1 MKIKGVYTMK
11 HFIFFFHILSFLT
24 GFTVVILSILT
35 YMKYRHQVIKEYI
48 IFLMALT
55 TILLEQTITSYNLI
69 NIVQFTTL
77 NIILNIVSY
86 VAAAMIIYFLP
97 LFTYEMMGKEWTTK
111 ERRIFQYISVLPL
124 LGIIIYYITPYK
136 NLINIVLSSTL
147 FLVILY
153 CLIFIY
159 FNYKT
164 IVNKYKKRIL
174 KVLLLSTVLFF
185 PYMYLDTKTEQ
196 ISFLNQWFPYGLLS
210 LPLFYMVWNLLS
222 IYLIAK
228 YFKQDIRMK
237 VNSSEEQEEEYDNFF
252 AKFSITNREQE
263 IILLLIKGYTYN
275 QLAEELSIS
284 LATVKTHVHN
294 IYTKTEVKNKFQL
307 LKLMNERKI
316 E

>member
-1 MKIKGVYTMK
+1 M
-11 HFIFFFHILSFLT
+11 
-24 GFTVVILSILT
+24 
-35 YMKYRHQVIKEYI
+35 
-48 IFLMALT
+48 
-55 TILLEQTITSYNLI
+55 
-69 NIVQFTTL
+69 
-77 NIILNIVSY
+77 
-86 VAAAMIIYFLP
+86 
-97 LFTYEMMGKEWTTK
+97 
-111 ERRIFQYISVLPL
+111 
-124 LGIIIYYITPYK
+124 
-136 NLINIVLSSTL
+136 LSSTL

-275 QLAEELSIS
+275 QLAEELFIS